1 MMPFTPNRGKNLE
14 IETDAGVFY
23 RYPVKTHVVMAGDNL
38 FAMMDQYVKEYLRDG
53 DMIFISEK
61 IVAISQGRAFPVDEI
76 KPSRLAR
83 LLCKFVVKTPY
94 GIGLGI
100 PETMELA
107 IREVGRLRILF
118 AAFCS
123 AITKPFGIR
132 GVFYRICGDKARAI
146 DGPCDCT
153 LPPYN
158 HYAKMAPEKPDR
170 VARELKDHTGCDVV
184 VIDANDLGVEV
195 LGRSGKEI
203 DIGLC
208 KQIFGDNPL
217 DQSDQQTPICIV
229 RKKEEDSHDN

>member
-107 IREVGRLRILF
+107 IREVDVFESCSRPFARRLPSPLAFEACFIAFAGTRPARLTAPVTARCRRI
-118 AAFCS
+118 
-123 AITKPFGIR
+123 IIMRKWR
-132 GVFYRICGDKARAI
+132 
-146 DGPCDCT
+146 
-153 LPPYN
+153 
-158 HYAKMAPEKPDR
+158 
-170 VARELKDHTGCDVV
+170 LKSLTGWP
-184 VIDANDLGVEV
+184 G
-195 LGRSGKEI
+195 S
-203 DIGLC
+203 
-208 KQIFGDNPL
+208 
-217 DQSDQQTPICIV
+217 
-229 RKKEEDSHDN
+229 